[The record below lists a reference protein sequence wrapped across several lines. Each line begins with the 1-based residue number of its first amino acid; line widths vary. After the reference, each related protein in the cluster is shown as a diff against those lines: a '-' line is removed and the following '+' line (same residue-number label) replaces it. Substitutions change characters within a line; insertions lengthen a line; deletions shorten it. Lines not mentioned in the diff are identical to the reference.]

1 MEWYFI
7 TNSLYFSSKKLGAAH
22 LYVLVQIARIPSFG
36 QTVKLKSIQWF
47 NYITRPNFLGVL
59 CVISTIST
67 ARSCPPNPNIT
78 FLFLFWSGLWLFSRI
93 PGRISEHLW
102 RTWETWI
109 VNKIMGSALHSSVQS
124 LTTFVPGKKPSILF
138 HFQPRSIRQY
148 LLLIS
153 VLNVLKFGQWYRH

>member
-22 LYVLVQIARIPSFG
+22 LYVLLQIARIPSFK
-36 QTVKLKSIQWF
+36 QTMKLKSIQWF
-47 NYITRPNFLGVL
+47 NNITRPYFLGGL
-59 CVISTIST
+59 CHISTIST

-78 FLFLFWSGLWLFSRI
+78 FLFLFWSGLWLFLRI

-102 RTWETWI
+102 GTWEAQT

-124 LTTFVPGKKPSILF
+124 LTTSVPGKKKHPFYFTSKPEALGNIF
-138 HFQPRSIRQY
+138 Y
-148 LLLIS
+148 LH
-153 VLNVLKFGQWYRH
+153 QC